1 MKRPSD
7 FAMNKQNKLQQQEQ
21 EQQQTIPAELVQ
33 KFDGD
38 LELVEKF
45 LKNGYTMEQLQNST
59 ITHPTYSDPVCTLKD
74 GKVAG
79 FWL

>member
-1 MKRPSD
+1 MKT
-7 FAMNKQNKLQQQEQ
+7 LQEQKHKHQEQQEQ
-21 EQQQTIPAELVQ
+21 IPEELVQ

-38 LELVEKF
+38 RQLVEKF
-45 LKNGYTMEQLQNST
+45 IGNGYTVEQLQNST
-59 ITHPTYSDPVCTLKD
+59 ITHPTYTDPVCTLNT

>member
-1 MKRPSD
+1 MKTL
-7 FAMNKQNKLQQQEQ
+7 NQQVQQFEHPQEQ
-21 EQQQTIPAELVQ
+21 EQIPEELVQ

-38 LELVEKF
+38 KELVQKF
-45 LKNGYTMEQLQNST
+45 LQNGHTVEQLQQST
-59 ITHPTYSDPVCTLKD
+59 ITHPTKTDPVCTLNN

>member
-1 MKRPSD
+1 MNCAMKQQQQL
-7 FAMNKQNKLQQQEQ
+7 NKQEQQTQEQ
-21 EQQQTIPAELVQ
+21 EVISPELVQ

-38 LELVEKF
+38 RQLVEKF
-45 LKNGYTMEQLQNST
+45 LDNGYTVSQLEESI
-59 ITHPTYSDPVCTLKD
+59 ITHPTYTDPVCTLKT